1 METRTLGKSDLRV
14 TVVGLG
20 CNNFGARLDLD
31 GTRKVVHKA
40 LDAGITLLDTA
51 DVYGNQGGSEDFLG
65 KTLGNRR
72 ADIVL
77 ATKFAKPMDKD
88 GKLRGG
94 SPAYVRGAVDAS
106 LTRLRTDWID
116 LYQMHET
123 DPNTPIEDTLGALEA
138 LKRAGKIRAY
148 GCSNFPAADMQ
159 AAHDAAQRLGLSGFV
174 TFQDEYSL
182 LNRDIEKDNVIAA
195 GTRAGMSL
203 LPFYPLASGLL
214 TGKYQQG
221 AALPAGTRLANNARN
236 AAKVLTDANWR
247 KVEALKAFCES
258 RERSLLELAIGW
270 LAGRRPVASV
280 IAGATKPEQV
290 EANVKAAGWKLS
302 ADDMAE
308 LDRITAG

>member
-1 METRTLGKSDLRV
+1 METRTLGNSDLRV

-31 GTRKVVHKA
+31 GTRQVVHSA

-51 DVYGNQGGSEDFLG
+51 DIYGNQGGSEDFLG
-65 KTLGNRR
+65 QTLGNRR

-77 ATKFAKPMDKD
+77 ATKFAKPMDKE

-94 SPAYVRGAVDAS
+94 APAYIRSAVDAS
-106 LTRLRTDWID
+106 LKRLRTDWID

-123 DPNTPIEDTLGALEA
+123 DPNTPIEETLGALEA
-138 LKRAGKIRAY
+138 LKKAGKIRAY
-148 GCSNFPAADMQ
+148 GCSNFPAEEMRAAQ
-159 AAHDAAQRLGLSGFV
+159 AAAMRLGLSGFV

-182 LNRDIEKDNVIAA
+182 LNRDIEKENVIAA
-195 GTRAGMSL
+195 GSNAGMSL
-203 LPFYPLASGLL
+203 LPFYPLASGML
-214 TGKYQQG
+214 TGKYRQG
-221 AALPAGTRLANNARN
+221 SEPPAGTRLANNARN
-236 AAKVLTDANWR
+236 AAKVMTERNWR

-258 RERSLLELAIGW
+258 RERSLLELAISW
-270 LAGRRPVASV
+270 LACRRPVASV

-290 EANVKAAGWKLS
+290 AANVKAAGWKLS

-308 LDRITAG
+308 LDRITG